1 MQKYAIVTGC
11 AKGIGREIA
20 EELAR
25 FGYNIIGTYN
35 KSINEMNSLKKKVD
49 FIGVK
54 FDMIKLDLLDD
65 LSINSFL
72 DYIKSKYKKIDIL
85 VNNAAL
91 SLDNE
96 LNNKTVLEFMNVLKV
111 NLLGPFNLI
120 KELRCLFNNSMIF
133 NICST
138 DGIDTYSKYNIDY
151 SASKAGLIN
160 LTKSLSLELTNAKI
174 YAICPNWV
182 DTESIREMNLDYLKE
197 EMLRVGQS
205 KLIDPKSI
213 AFKIIDIIYGN
224 YESGTIF
231 VIGEGYE

>member
-72 DYIKSKYKKIDIL
+72 DYIKSKYKKIDKYFTEVTEEDKKLI
-85 VNNAAL
+85 
-91 SLDNE
+91 
-96 LNNKTVLEFMNVLKV
+96 KV
-111 NLLGPFNLI
+111 NEDHVVKFI
-120 KELRCLFNNSMIF
+120 VEHM
-133 NICST
+133 
-138 DGIDTYSKYNIDY
+138 
-151 SASKAGLIN
+151 
-160 LTKSLSLELTNAKI
+160 
-174 YAICPNWV
+174 
-182 DTESIREMNLDYLKE
+182 
-197 EMLRVGQS
+197 
-205 KLIDPKSI
+205 
-213 AFKIIDIIYGN
+213 
-224 YESGTIF
+224 
-231 VIGEGYE
+231 